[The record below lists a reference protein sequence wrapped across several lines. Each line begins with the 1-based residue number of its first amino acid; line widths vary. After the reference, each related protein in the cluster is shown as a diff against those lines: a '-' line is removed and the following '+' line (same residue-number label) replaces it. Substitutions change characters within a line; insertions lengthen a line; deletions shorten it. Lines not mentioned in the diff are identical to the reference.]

1 MLNNYNLC
9 FKGVDGWR
17 EMVLESVGN
26 DEEMM
31 LEVVKM
37 LDSNGDFQE
46 CIYFARLF
54 SIDLSL
60 LSSNIQQELL
70 FSENAYV

>member
-1 MLNNYNLC
+1 MC

-37 LDSNGDFQE
+37 LENSGDFQE
-46 CIYFARLF
+46 CVYFAQLF

-60 LSSNIQQELL
+60 LSPNIQQELL